1 MPGISHHPS
10 FKSPALYAA
19 PDNPRTP
26 RQFGMGGQSSPAAV
40 DSALQADII
49 LVREKERR
57 VPNTKTAKKQLLVN
71 ERNRE
76 RNQHYKSVMKT
87 TMKKARNLIESGED
101 RAEAQTAINKAV
113 RVLHRTASRG
123 IIKRQNASR
132 RISRLMT
139 AFNRQFAPQ
148 ATEAGAE

>member
-1 MPGISHHPS
+1 M
-10 FKSPALYAA
+10 
-19 PDNPRTP
+19 
-26 RQFGMGGQSSPAAV
+26 
-40 DSALQADII
+40 
-49 LVREKERR
+49 
-57 VPNTKTAKKQLLVN
+57 PNTKTAKKQLLVN
-71 ERNRE
+71 ERNHA

-87 TMKKARNLIESGED
+87 TMKKARNLIEAGED